1 MANGRLNSLKDF
13 FFPPFFLDD
22 NDDECQN
29 RCYTYLLTYLLYDL
43 NEKRKKKLFGDLDSL
58 THPLEPKNVD
68 LFHFPWN

>member
-1 MANGRLNSLKDF
+1 MMMNAKIVVTL
-13 FFPPFFLDD
+13 
-22 NDDECQN
+22 
-29 RCYTYLLTYLLYDL
+29 TYLLTYLLYDL